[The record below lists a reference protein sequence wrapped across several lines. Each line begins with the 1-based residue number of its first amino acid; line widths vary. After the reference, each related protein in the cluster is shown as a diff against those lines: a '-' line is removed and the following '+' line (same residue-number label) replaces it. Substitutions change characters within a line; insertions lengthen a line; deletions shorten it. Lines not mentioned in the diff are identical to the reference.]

1 MATFDQF
8 MTSLERDF
16 GDKGKGKP
24 FEVFCKWFLEND
36 PEWSATIEK
45 IWLWDEYLKT
55 FNSIDG
61 AIKLSKLNP

>member
-1 MATFDQF
+1 